1 MPDFGSNAIYVWS
14 ITLFGIV
21 TPLLLGIYALIRA
34 SSAKKRLERL
44 EKDDA

>member
-1 MPDFGSNAIYVWS
+1 MPDFGSDAIYVWS
-14 ITLFGIV
+14 ITLLGIV
-21 TPLLLGIYALIRA
+21 TPLLLAAYALTRA